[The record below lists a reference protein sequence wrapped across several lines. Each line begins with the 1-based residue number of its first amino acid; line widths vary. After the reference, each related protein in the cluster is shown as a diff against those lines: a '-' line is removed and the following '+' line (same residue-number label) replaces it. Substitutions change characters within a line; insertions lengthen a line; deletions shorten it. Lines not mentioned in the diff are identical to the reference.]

1 MAQKFKPGQV
11 SAKRAYEIAD
21 SLDKRESAIDMY
33 KKQVTPKNEMGVR
46 RMQEYNKNKA
56 DASRIRSA
64 ADAAMKKANR
74 DYPLSESPN
83 PTFNNQK

>member
-1 MAQKFKPGQV
+1 MAKMKPGQV
-11 SAKRAYEIAD
+11 SAKRAYAIAD
-21 SLDKRESAIDMY
+21 SLDKRESFLDMY
-33 KKQVTPKNEMGVR
+33 KKNLIPINEKGER
-46 RMQEYNKNKA
+46 RIEEYHKNKA

-83 PTFNNQK
+83 PTFKNQK

>member
-1 MAQKFKPGQV
+1 MAKIKPGQV
-11 SAKRAYEIAD
+11 SAKRAYAIAD
-21 SLDKRESAIDMY
+21 SLDKRESVIDMY
-33 KKQVTPKNEMGVR
+33 KRSVTPKNEKGER
-46 RMQEYNKNKA
+46 RLEEYRKNKA

-83 PTFNNQK
+83 PTFKNQK